1 MNMRNLRTTLLISGA
16 LAAVLTFAGCA
27 SDSGSNQ
34 GMEGMDHGSSSAPAT
49 EASFNSADVMFAQ
62 MMIPH
67 HEQAVEMSDVLLAKD
82 GVDQQVIDLAQ
93 QIKDAQQ
100 PEIDQL
106 REWLTAW
113 GEDESGMSGMDH
125 SMDGMMSEDDMA
137 VLEQASGADAARLFL
152 QQMVVHHEGAITMAQ
167 TEVDEGENPDA
178 KAMAEEIVATQSD
191 EIATMQDLL
200 ANL

>member
-1 MNMRNLRTTLLISGA
+1 MRNVRTTLLISGA

-27 SDSGSNQ
+27 SNSGSNE
-34 GMEGMDHGSSSAPAT
+34 GMEGMDHSSSSAPAT

-67 HEQAVEMSDVLLAKD
+67 HEQAVEMSDVLLAKE
-82 GVDQQVIDLAQ
+82 GVDQQVLDLAQ

-113 GEDESGMSGMDH
+113 GEDESDPSGMDH
-125 SMDGMMSEDDMA
+125 NMDGMMSEDDMA

-200 ANL
+200 ATL